1 MKVSPLAPGQA
12 VAQPQSNPGAEAA
25 AKARAI
31 SRLTGAP
38 QTQNPTDIAN
48 PTAVAPEEFMAIP
61 KPKLQQ
67 TPDNSTHSEDTEEVQ
82 IAGTPHDPA
91 QAPTEEPAKAD
102 PLSSQFAVLARKE
115 KALRAKQQQMEQSI
129 KQREEALRVRESELL
144 YKSNTPQQ
152 DMSSYISKDKIKQ
165 QTLQVL
171 AEAGVSYDELTQQI
185 LNQTPTDPRTEAH
198 ISRLEAQIKKLE
210 EANENSQK
218 NQTKQQQDAYEA
230 AVRQIRTD
238 AKKLVFTDPQFE
250 MIKAT
255 GSVNDVVDLIEKTY
269 AQDGVIL
276 SVEDAAAEVEEY
288 LAEEAAKL
296 ARLSKIQNR
305 LKPIAKAPV
314 NSNVQPPQ
322 SLKQPQPMKT
332 LTNASASSRP
342 LSARERAV
350 LRFKGEQF

>member
-1 MKVSPLAPGQA
+1 MKVSPLAQGQG
-12 VAQPQSNPGAEAA
+12 VSQPQSGRTEGQAKAA
-25 AKARAI
+25 AI
-31 SRLTGAP
+31 SKFMGNTP
-38 QTQNPTDIAN
+38 QSNSQNPTGIAN

-61 KPKLQQ
+61 KANI
-67 TPDNSTHSEDTEEVQ
+67 PDISDSVEDTEVQ
-82 IAGTPHDPA
+82 VAGTPHDPA
-91 QAPTEEPAKAD
+91 QAPTEEPTKVD
-102 PLSSQFAVLARKE
+102 PLSSQYAMLARKE

-129 KQREEALRVRESELL
+129 KQREEALKARESELL
-144 YKSNTPQQ
+144 TKNTQQ

-210 EANENSQK
+210 EANETSQK
-218 NQTKQQQDAYEA
+218 SQTKQQQDAYEA

-238 AKKLVFTDPQFE
+238 AKKLVHTDPSYE
-250 MIKAT
+250 MIKST

-269 AQDGVIL
+269 AQDGIVL

-288 LAEEAAKL
+288 LAEEAVKL

-305 LKPIAKAPV
+305 LKPVAKATT
-314 NSNVQPPQ
+314 NSNVQSPQ
-322 SLKQPQPMKT
+322 TPKQQQPMKT

-342 LSARERAV
+342 LSARERAM